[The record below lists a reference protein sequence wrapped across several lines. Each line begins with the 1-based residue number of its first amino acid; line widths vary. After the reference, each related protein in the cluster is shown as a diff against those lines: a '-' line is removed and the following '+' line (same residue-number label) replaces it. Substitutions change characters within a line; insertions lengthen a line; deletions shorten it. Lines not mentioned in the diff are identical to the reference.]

1 MQKQLFKS
9 LLVVP
14 FALWG
19 LVSVSACS
27 GLSEKKPLLTS
38 SPHLKKIVIV
48 HTNDIHGRAW
58 PFLRE
63 DGKWMGGYAAQ
74 ANIVYQLKQ
83 EAEKENAAFLLLSAG
98 DVNTGV
104 PESDFTEGKPD
115 FEAMNLMGYDAMTV
129 GNHDL
134 DRGLSLLE
142 KQKTWAKFP
151 FLTANI
157 KSKTSVKEPWEA
169 SVLIEKNGIRIG
181 IIGVTTDQLLNLILT
196 EHAQKLSVHNPK
208 TSTRKE
214 IQKLKQQGVDLILVL
229 SHLGVAESGLGLH
242 QYVTNDDRKLARSLP
257 EIDLIVGGHSHTFL
271 DSGILEGDAL
281 IVQAG
286 YRGDFL
292 GKAEIFWNPKE
303 KKVVSKKASLIE
315 VDPEKGVDKEVK
327 ETVNSY
333 KKLYEKELSEPVFE
347 SKEIIIGQRNRIK
360 TLELPLG
367 SLVCDALR
375 AEMKTDLA
383 FFNSGGIRSNL
394 PKGTVRRRDILEAFP
409 FRNTV
414 ATGTLKGREVAELLN
429 DGVNRGRFGG
439 GVLQVS
445 GLRYEIKDGKVS
457 GVWIEEKPIQLDKTY
472 SFATNSYVISAGDKL
487 KTMKQAK
494 RISIHSKKTDEAL
507 IAYLKKSVIPS
518 QEELPRIKNQEE

>member
-1 MQKQLFKS
+1 MQKRLFKS

-27 GLSEKKPLLTS
+27 GLSEKKSLLTS
-38 SPHLKKIVIV
+38 GPHFKKIVIA

-63 DGKWMGGYAAQ
+63 DGNWMGGYAAQ
-74 ANIVYQLKQ
+74 ARVVSQLKQ
-83 EAEKENAAFLLLSAG
+83 EAENDNAAFFLLSAG

-104 PESDFTEGKPD
+104 PESDFAEAKPD
-115 FEAMNLMGYDAMTV
+115 FEAMNLMGYDAMAV

-142 KQKTWAKFP
+142 KQKAWANFP

-157 KSKTSVKEPWEA
+157 KSKSPTIEPWLA
-169 SVLIEKNGIRIG
+169 SVLVEKQGVRVG

-196 EHAQKLSVHNPK
+196 EHAKKLTVQHPK
-208 TSTRKE
+208 IATQKE
-214 IQKLKQQGVDLILVL
+214 IQKLKQQGAELILVL
-229 SHLGVAESGLGLH
+229 SHLGVAQSGLGLH
-242 QYVTNDDRKLARSLP
+242 QYVMNDDRKLARSLP

-271 DSGILEGDAL
+271 ESGLLEGDTL

-292 GKAEIFWNPKE
+292 GKVELLWDPNE
-303 KKVVSKKASLIE
+303 KRVVSKKASLIE
-315 VDPEKGVDKEVK
+315 VDPKKGEEKKVE

-333 KKLYEKELSEPVFE
+333 KKTFDQELLEPVFE
-347 SKEIIIGQRNRIK
+347 STEIIIGQRNRSK

-367 SLVCDALR
+367 NLVCDALR

-394 PKGTVRRRDILEAFP
+394 PKGTVRRRDVLEAFP

-414 ATGTLKGREVAELLN
+414 ATGTLKGREVVSLL
-429 DGVNRGRFGG
+429 DEGVNRGKLGG

-445 GLRYEIKDGKVS
+445 GLRYAIKNGKVS
-457 GVWIEEKPIQLDKTY
+457 GVWIEEKPIQPERTY

-487 KTMKQAK
+487 KTMRRAQMTKVTS
-494 RISIHSKKTDEAL
+494 RFVDEAL
-507 IAYLKKSVIPS
+507 IWFLKRKLNPTSKV
-518 QEELPRIKNQEE
+518 LPRILEN